1 MSKQTKQIISES
13 KLKEDLKFRLK
24 CDAMEM
30 GLTFLLYF
38 WYFGILTMAPLKTFV
53 IVLIIL
59 LPSSYFVYFLYTVI
73 SRAVAIKNNKFTVVT
88 EELTGMQR
96 DEELSFAKNLL
107 QLPLLK
113 AGLFKRCCDALY
125 FTGYDPYFLTPSD
138 RSVFEYSNINDV
150 FYIVVYNS
158 KKQFPVIAYNSNV
171 YEIKK

>member
-1 MSKQTKQIISES
+1 
-13 KLKEDLKFRLK
+13 
-24 CDAMEM
+24 MEM

-38 WYFGILTMAPLKTFV
+38 WYFGLFALGPLKPFV
-53 IVLIIL
+53 KVMLLSLPAAYLVYASYVII
-59 LPSSYFVYFLYTVI
+59 SK
-73 SRAVAIKNNKFTVVT
+73 AVAIKNNKFTVVT

-96 DEELSFAKNLL
+96 DESISFIKNLL
-107 QLPLLK
+107 QLPFLRL
-113 AGLFKRCCDALY
+113 GLFKRGCDALY

-171 YEIKK
+171 YEMK